1 MSEKREIR
9 NTLKSQMVS
18 LQKRDGT
25 QKAEKLKRRTNP
37 ADQSR
42 SSEDAQKNS

>member
-18 LQKRDGT
+18 LKQGT
-25 QKAEKLKRRTNP
+25 IRKK
-37 ADQSR
+37 
-42 SSEDAQKNS
+42 QKN